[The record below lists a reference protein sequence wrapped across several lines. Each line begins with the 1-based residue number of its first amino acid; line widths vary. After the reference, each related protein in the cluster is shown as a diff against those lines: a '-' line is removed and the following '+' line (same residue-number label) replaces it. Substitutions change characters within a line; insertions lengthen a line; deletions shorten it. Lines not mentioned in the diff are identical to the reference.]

1 MVIKKKICMLG
12 AYAVGKTSLVRRFV
26 EDRFSERYVTT
37 IGVKITKR
45 ELVLDGTHITL
56 MLWDLHGDDAFQTVQ
71 MAYLRGS
78 SGLLFVADGTRPETL
93 DQVAVLKTRAVE
105 SLGAVPSLLL
115 RNKSDITPATDADM
129 SGFGEA
135 LPTSAKSG
143 EGVESAFA
151 ELARRMQ
158 AG

>member
-1 MVIKKKICMLG
+1 MLG

-71 MAYLRGS
+71 MSYLRGS

-93 DQVAVLKTRAVE
+93 DQVSELKARATE
-105 SLGAVPSLLL
+105 ALGAVPSLLL
-115 RNKSDITPATDADM
+115 RNKSDLALATGADLPE
-129 SGFGEA
+129 FGEA
-135 LPTSAKSG
+135 RPTSAKTG
-143 EGVESAFA
+143 DGVEAAFA

-158 AG
+158 AN